1 MTNST
6 EKFYFSVDSA
16 LLGELGEK
24 LVSTVHVA
32 LTELV
37 KNAYDADASLVSIEI
52 LPEKTGGSR
61 VIIKDNGDGMTI
73 DQVRA
78 FWMKIGTTNKV
89 AQPKSNRFGRLK
101 TGSKGIGRFA
111 CRRLGLNLTL
121 KTTALLPDSANNKFQ
136 TTKVDFEWA
145 KFESARG

>member
-1 MTNST
+1 MSITLG
-6 EKFYFSVDSA
+6 KFYFSVDSA

-37 KNAYDADASLVSIEI
+37 KNAYDADASFVSINI
-52 LPEKTGGSR
+52 LPEKQRGSR
-61 VIIKDNGDGMTI
+61 VVIEDNGTGMTI

-89 AQPKSNRFGRLK
+89 DQPKSQRYGRLR

-111 CRRLGLNLTL
+111 CRRLGLNLSYR
-121 KTTALLPDSANNKFQ
+121 PSASR
-136 TTKVDFEWA
+136 TPSPAW
-145 KFESARG
+145 